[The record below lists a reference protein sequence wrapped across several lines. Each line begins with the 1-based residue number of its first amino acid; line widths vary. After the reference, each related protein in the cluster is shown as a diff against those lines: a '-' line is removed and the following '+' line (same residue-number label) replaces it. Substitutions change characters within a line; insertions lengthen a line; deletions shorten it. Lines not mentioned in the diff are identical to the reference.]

1 MTYHQK
7 PWLPPPFILLNHMC
21 LLLRGLCCRPA
32 PKDQEEGDVGLKLY
46 LTEEDLKKLY
56 DFEEQCVEKY
66 FHEKTKGLNCSF
78 EEQIRVTSE
87 R

>member
-1 MTYHQK
+1 MLIST
-7 PWLPPPFILLNHMC
+7 
-21 LLLRGLCCRPA
+21 
-32 PKDQEEGDVGLKLY
+32 ELY

-78 EEQIRVTSE
+78 EEQIRVTSD

>member
-1 MTYHQK
+1 MLTST
-7 PWLPPPFILLNHMC
+7 
-21 LLLRGLCCRPA
+21 
-32 PKDQEEGDVGLKLY
+32 ELY
-46 LTEEDLKKLY
+46 LSKEDLKKLH

-66 FHEKTKGLNCSF
+66 FHEKMDNLNCSF

>member
-1 MTYHQK
+1 MSVNGTLCVAPQERS
-7 PWLPPPFILLNHMC
+7 FICVMLIST
-21 LLLRGLCCRPA
+21 
-32 PKDQEEGDVGLKLY
+32 ELY

>member
-1 MTYHQK
+1 MEGEWRFFLCT
-7 PWLPPPFILLNHMC
+7 ILTST
-21 LLLRGLCCRPA
+21 
-32 PKDQEEGDVGLKLY
+32 ELY
-46 LTEEDLKKLY
+46 LSKEDLKKLH

-66 FHEKTKGLNCSF
+66 FHEKMDDLNSSF

>member
-1 MTYHQK
+1 MAHCVSAPQERS
-7 PWLPPPFILLNHMC
+7 FICVMLVST
-21 LLLRGLCCRPA
+21 
-32 PKDQEEGDVGLKLY
+32 ELY